1 MSTNP
6 APLIEGNLA
15 WKSVPA
21 PVYPVEHRK
30 PRFSIASNRDQHATS
45 PIAETK
51 ISSLSD
57 NAIDREFS
65 ERRDRLVRI
74 GRNDSVGRLA
84 AFLVVAAHQNRN
96 DGFGGFEI
104 ADTMNCAFV
113 ADLLGFSIEELS
125 RTLLHLQSEGI
136 VRSLPDGG
144 LRIIDL
150 SELERLADEGLSTL
164 LGPENGTET
173 RIAQETDARIEAIDL
188 PTIAPRCYARAIDD
202 VSIEDADASIRFGV
216 VSAVIAACVCV
227 AFAIT
232 SGFVAI

>member
-6 APLIEGNLA
+6 AQRIEGNLA

-21 PVYPVEHRK
+21 PVFAVERRK
-30 PRFSIASNRDQHATS
+30 PRFSIASSPDQHAAARTALA
-45 PIAETK
+45 AETQ
-51 ISSLSD
+51 LSQD
-57 NAIDREFS
+57 ALDRELS
-65 ERRDRLVRI
+65 ERRDLLARI
-74 GRNDSVGRLA
+74 GRNDPVGRLA

-150 SELERLADEGLSTL
+150 AELERLADEVLSARHE
-164 LGPENGTET
+164 PEN
-173 RIAQETDARIEAIDL
+173 RVAQETDIGIEAID
-188 PTIAPRCYARAIDD
+188 PPQMPRCYTRPSEPQ
-202 VSIEDADASIRFGV
+202 SIEQADASIRFGV
-216 VSAVIAACVCV
+216 VSSVLAACICV

-232 SGFVAI
+232 SGFVAL

>member
-15 WKSVPA
+15 WKSVPT

-30 PRFSIASNRDQHATS
+30 PRFSIASNRDERATPRS
-45 PIAETK
+45 APAAETN
-51 ISSLSD
+51 ISPLP
-57 NAIDREFS
+57 DRIIERELT
-65 ERRDRLVRI
+65 ERRDHLVDV
-74 GRNDSVGRLA
+74 GRNDPVGRLA

-104 ADTMNCAFV
+104 ADTINCAFV

-136 VRSLPDGG
+136 VRSLPDGE

-150 SELERLADEGLSTL
+150 AELERLADEGLSARHE
-164 LGPENGTET
+164 PENLV
-173 RIAQETDARIEAIDL
+173 AQETDTRIGSVD
-188 PTIAPRCYARAIDD
+188 PPSIAPRCYARPNQP
-202 VSIEDADASIRFGV
+202 VSIEEADASIRFGV
-216 VSAVIAACVCV
+216 VTSVLAACICI

-232 SGFVAI
+232 SGFVAL

>member
-21 PVYPVEHRK
+21 PVFAVERRK
-30 PRFSIASNRDQHATS
+30 PRFSIASSRDERSTPHSALA
-45 PIAETK
+45 AETQ
-51 ISSLSD
+51 LSQD
-57 NAIDREFS
+57 ALDRELS
-65 ERRDRLVRI
+65 ERRDLLVRV
-74 GRNDSVGRLA
+74 GRNDPQGRLA
-84 AFLVVAAHQNRN
+84 AFLIVAAHQNRN

-125 RTLLHLQSEGI
+125 QTLVQLQSEGI

-150 SELERLADEGLSTL
+150 AELERLADEGLSTQHK
-164 LGPENGTET
+164 PETHVAHETEVSVAS
-173 RIAQETDARIEAIDL
+173 IDA
-188 PTIAPRCYARAIDD
+188 PTIAPRCYARETDA
-202 VSIEDADASIRFGV
+202 VSVDEADASIRFGV
-216 VSAVIAACVCV
+216 ATSVLAACVCV

-232 SGFVAI
+232 SGFVAL

>member
-21 PVYPVEHRK
+21 PVFSVEHRK
-30 PRFSIASNRDQHATS
+30 PRLSIASNRPATS
-45 PIAETK
+45 PLTPTAETK
-51 ISSLSD
+51 ISPLPE

-74 GRNDSVGRLA
+74 GRNDPVGRLA

-104 ADTMNCAFV
+104 ADTMNSAFV
-113 ADLLGFSIEELS
+113 ADLLGLSIEELS
-125 RTLLHLQSEGI
+125 QTLVQLQSEGI
-136 VRSLPDGG
+136 VRALPDGA
-144 LRIIDL
+144 LRIVDL
-150 SELERLADEGLSTL
+150 AELERLADAALSTQHDAETH
-164 LGPENGTET
+164 GAHETESSLAS
-173 RIAQETDARIEAIDL
+173 IDA
-188 PTIAPRCYARAIDD
+188 PTIAPRCYARETDA
-202 VSIEDADASIRFGV
+202 VSVEEADASIRFGV
-216 VSAVIAACVCV
+216 VSSVLAACICV

-232 SGFVAI
+232 SGFVAL